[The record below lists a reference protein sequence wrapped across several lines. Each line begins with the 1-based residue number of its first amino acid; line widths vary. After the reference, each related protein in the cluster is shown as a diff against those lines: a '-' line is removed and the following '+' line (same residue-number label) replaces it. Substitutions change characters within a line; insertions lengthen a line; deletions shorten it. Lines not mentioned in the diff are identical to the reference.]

1 MKFRFGMTV
10 LIAAAASL
18 YFPLNHSLTGG
29 FNLSTPLD
37 AWIPLWPG
45 WVIPYL
51 LCLPV
56 WLGGL
61 IWAAWKMNK
70 ALFPGICQFG
80 IICPVVGCPVL
91 LCLSHLC
98 STPGR
103 GGEWLDS
110 AAFDNG
116 LSKRWRLQ
124 CLSERACLP
133 DFFILP
139 VFQPPVSQPS
149 LVLDTYC
156 CDRSVLNVI
165 YAPTLPG

>member
-70 ALFPGICQFG
+70 ALFQAFVSSVLFVLLSAALFYYVFPTYVQR
-80 IICPVVGCPVL
+80 PVVEGNGWTAQL
-91 LCLSHLC
+91 L
-98 STPGR
+98 TMVYR
-103 GGEWLDS
+103 
-110 AAFDNG
+110 N
-116 LSKRWRLQ
+116 
-124 CLSERACLP
+124 
-133 DFFILP
+133 
-139 VFQPPVSQPS
+139 
-149 LVLDTYC
+149 
-156 CDRSVLNVI
+156 
-165 YAPTLPG
+165 